1 MIFSMMLNSIFSAS
15 CLMLF
20 TLLFTVILIKNR
32 KLSEEKSRLEG
43 NLHKLEHEFQ
53 ETKKNLSTTNEEV
66 VDLKIKKAELEV
78 TLQKERDEKE
88 KEVELLTKAEERLTN
103 TFKALSLDALQVNNS
118 NFLNLAKEA
127 IDSKLKETENDFK
140 KRQATI
146 NEVVTPIKEK
156 LEKFD
161 NEIRKLERER
171 VGAYEGLKEQI
182 GALMNQTS
190 SLANALRKPHIR
202 GKWGEMQLKRAV
214 EMAGMVEYCDFL
226 IQPSVIDKNNDN
238 LLRPD
243 LIIKMPSGKQIII
256 DAKVP
261 LDSYLDAVSQ
271 SDLQIQKEKLKD
283 HSLAI
288 KKHIHDLGRKEYW
301 NQFENTPELV
311 VLFLTGEGAFS
322 AALEYEPALIE
333 IGVEKKVIIAT
344 PITLIALLRAIAYGW
359 KQEMIAESA
368 KKISELGHILY
379 ERICTMG
386 ENFDNLRRSLKSAV
400 DNYNKTAGSLEAR
413 VFPAAREFNKLGIHS
428 KNKELG
434 IIRELESVPRNLH
447 VEELGLEEV

>member
-1 MIFSMMLNSIFSAS
+1 MIFSMMLNPIISAS

-20 TLLFTVILIKNR
+20 TLLFTFIFIKNR
-32 KLSEEKSRLEG
+32 KFSGEKSVLEG
-43 NLHKLEHEFQ
+43 NLRKLENELQ
-53 ETKKNLSTTNEEV
+53 ETKKNLSTKSEEV
-66 VDLKIKKAELEV
+66 VDLKIKNAELEII
-78 TLQKERDEKE
+78 LQKERDEKK

-103 TFKALSLDALQVNNS
+103 TFKSLSLDALQVNNS

-161 NEIRKLERER
+161 NEIRELERER

-434 IIRELESVPRNLH
+434 IVRELESVPRNLH
-447 VEELGLEEV
+447 VEELEV

>member
-1 MIFSMMLNSIFSAS
+1 MEREL
-15 CLMLF
+15 
-20 TLLFTVILIKNR
+20 
-32 KLSEEKSRLEG
+32 
-43 NLHKLEHEFQ
+43 Q
-53 ETKKNLSTTNEEV
+53 ETRQILQGKDKEI
-66 VDLKIKKAELEV
+66 VDLKVSNAELEV
-78 TLQKERDEKE
+78 TLQKEREEKK
-88 KEVELLTKAEERLTN
+88 KEIELLAKAEERLTN
-103 TFKALSLDALQVNNS
+103 TFKALSLDALQTNNN
-118 NFLNLAKEA
+118 NFLNLAKEV
-127 IDSKLKETENDFK
+127 IDSKLKETESNFK

-161 NEIRKLERER
+161 SEIRELEKER

-190 SLANALRKPHIR
+190 SLANALGKPHIR
-202 GKWGEMQLKRAV
+202 GKWGEIQLRRVV
-214 EMAGMVEYCDFL
+214 EMAGMVEYCDFFT
-226 IQPSVIDKNNDN
+226 QPSVIDKNKDN

-271 SDLQIQKEKLKD
+271 NDLRIQKEKLKD

-288 KKHIHDLGRKEYW
+288 KKHINDLGRKEYW

-311 VLFLTGEGAFS
+311 VLFLTGEGVFS

-386 ENFDNLRRSLKSAV
+386 ENFDNLRKSLKSAV
-400 DNYNKTAGSLEAR
+400 DHYNKTAGSLETR
-413 VFPAAREFNKLGIHS
+413 VFPAAREFNKLGIYT
-428 KNKELG
+428 KNKELNVAK
-434 IIRELESVPRNLH
+434 ELESLPRSLH
-447 VEELGLEEV
+447 AEELRVD

>member
-1 MIFSMMLNSIFSAS
+1 MLFNSIALGFNFVCLLLFSYIIIKKNRGLNEQKIKSAN
-15 CLMLF
+15 LEGDLVKLEYEF
-20 TLLFTVILIKNR
+20 QQAKQTLLER
-32 KLSEEKSRLEG
+32 DEEI
-43 NLHKLEHEFQ
+43 
-53 ETKKNLSTTNEEV
+53 
-66 VDLKIKKAELEV
+66 VDFRIRKAELEV

-88 KEVELLTKAEERLTN
+88 REIELLTKAEERLTN
-103 TFKALSLDALQVNNS
+103 TFKALSLDALQVNNN
-118 NFLNLAKEA
+118 NFLNLAKEV
-127 IDSKLKETENDFK
+127 IDNKLKETASDFN
-140 KRQATI
+140 KRQTTI

-161 NEIRKLERER
+161 HEIRELEKER

-190 SLANALRKPHIR
+190 NLANALRKPHTR
-202 GKWGEMQLKRAV
+202 GKWGEMQLKRVV
-214 EMAGMVEYCDFL
+214 EMAGMIEYCDFL
-226 IQPSVIDKNNDN
+226 IQPSVSDKNDDN

-261 LDSYLDAVSQ
+261 LDSYMDAISQ
-271 SDLQIQKEKLKD
+271 NDLQVQKEKLKE
-283 HSLAI
+283 HSLAL
-288 KKHIHDLGRKEYW
+288 KKHINDLGKKEYW

-322 AALEYEPALIE
+322 AALECEPALIE
-333 IGVEKKVIIAT
+333 IGVEKRVIIAT

-386 ENFDNLRRSLKSAV
+386 ENFDNLRKSLKSAV

-428 KNKELG
+428 KNKNLNFAKD
-434 IIRELESVPRNLH
+434 LMSLPRNLH
-447 VEELGLEEV
+447 AEELQSD

>member
-1 MIFSMMLNSIFSAS
+1 MMFYLIISVS
-15 CLMLF
+15 CLMLS
-20 TLLFTVILIKNR
+20 TVLSTVILIKN
-32 KLSEEKSRLEG
+32 KKFGGEKSVLEG
-43 NLHKLEHEFQ
+43 NLRKLEDELQ
-53 ETKKNLSTTNEEV
+53 ETRKNLSTKSEEV
-66 VDLKIKKAELEV
+66 VDLKIKQAELEII
-78 TLQKERDEKE
+78 LQKERDEKK

-161 NEIRKLERER
+161 NEIRELERER

-288 KKHIHDLGRKEYW
+288 KKHISELGKKEYW
-301 NQFENTPELV
+301 NQFDNTPELV

-400 DNYNKTAGSLEAR
+400 ENYNKTAGSLEAR
-413 VFPAAREFNKLGIHS
+413 VFPAAREFNKLGIHA

-434 IIRELESVPRNLH
+434 IVRELESVPRNLH
-447 VEELGLEEV
+447 VEELELE

>member
-1 MIFSMMLNSIFSAS
+1 MLLNSIAPVI
-15 CLMLF
+15 CLLLS
-20 TLLFTVILIKNR
+20 TLLFIYLTKKNR
-32 KLSEEKSRLEG
+32 KLSES
-43 NLHKLEHEFQ
+43 NLYKVEQ
-53 ETKKNLSTTNEEV
+53 ELQEAKQALIIKAEEIT
-66 VDLKIKKAELEV
+66 DLKVKKAELEV
-78 TLQKERDEKE
+78 TLQNERNEKKKEI
-88 KEVELLTKAEERLTN
+88 ELLTKAEERLTN
-103 TFKALSLDALQVNNS
+103 AFKSLSLDALQANND
-118 NFLNLAKEA
+118 NFLSLAKEV
-127 IDSKLKETENDFK
+127 IDNKLKETENDFK

-146 NEVVTPIKEK
+146 NEAVTPIKEK

-161 NEIRKLERER
+161 NEIRALEKER
-171 VGAYEGLKEQI
+171 IGAYQGLREQI

-190 SLANALRKPHIR
+190 TLANALRKPHIR
-202 GKWGEMQLKRAV
+202 GKWGEMQLKRVV
-214 EMAGMVEYCDFL
+214 EMAGMIEYCDFL
-226 IQPSVIDKNNDN
+226 IQPSVTDKNSDN

-243 LIIKMPSGKQIII
+243 LIIRMPSGKQIIV

-261 LDSYLDAVSQ
+261 LDSYLDAVSHN
-271 SDLQIQKEKLKD
+271 DLQVQKEKLKD

-288 KKHIHDLGRKEYW
+288 KKHINELSKKEYW

-311 VLFLTGEGAFS
+311 VLFLTGEGVFS
-322 AALEYEPALIE
+322 AALEHEPALIE

-386 ENFDNLRRSLKSAV
+386 ENFDNLRKSLKSAV
-400 DNYNKTAGSLEAR
+400 DHYNKTAGSLEAR
-413 VFPAAREFNKLGIHS
+413 VLPAAREFNKLGIHS

-434 IIRELESVPRNLH
+434 IVKELESAPRKLH
-447 VEELGLEEV
+447 VEELQTTE

>member
-1 MIFSMMLNSIFSAS
+1 MIFSMMFYLIISVS
-15 CLMLF
+15 CLMLS
-20 TLLFTVILIKNR
+20 TVLSTVILIKN
-32 KLSEEKSRLEG
+32 KKFGGEKSVLEG
-43 NLHKLEHEFQ
+43 NLRKLEDELQ
-53 ETKKNLSTTNEEV
+53 ETRKNLSTKSEEV
-66 VDLKIKKAELEV
+66 VDLKIKQAALEV
-78 TLQKERDEKE
+78 TLQKERDEKK

-161 NEIRKLERER
+161 NEIRELERER

-288 KKHIHDLGRKEYW
+288 KKHISELGKKEYW
-301 NQFENTPELV
+301 NQFDNTPELV

-400 DNYNKTAGSLEAR
+400 ENYNKTAGSLEAR
-413 VFPAAREFNKLGIHS
+413 VFPAAREFNKLGIHA

-434 IIRELESVPRNLH
+434 IVRELESVPRNLH
-447 VEELGLEEV
+447 VEELELE

>member
-1 MIFSMMLNSIFSAS
+1 MFFNSIVLGFNFVCLLLFSYIIIKKNRRLNDEKIKSAS
-15 CLMLF
+15 
-20 TLLFTVILIKNR
+20 
-32 KLSEEKSRLEG
+32 LEG
-43 NLHKLEHEFQ
+43 DLCKLEHELQ
-53 ETKKNLSTTNEEV
+53 EKKQKLLSKDEEIVNLR
-66 VDLKIKKAELEV
+66 IRKAELEV
-78 TLQKERDEKE
+78 TLRKERDEKE
-88 KEVELLTKAEERLTN
+88 REIELLTKAEERLTN
-103 TFKALSLDALQVNNS
+103 TFKALSLDALQVNNN
-118 NFLNLAKEA
+118 NFLNLAREV
-127 IDSKLKETENDFK
+127 IDNKLKETASDFN

-161 NEIRKLERER
+161 HEIRELEKER

-190 SLANALRKPHIR
+190 NLANALRKPHIR
-202 GKWGEMQLKRAV
+202 GKWGEMQLKRVV
-214 EMAGMVEYCDFL
+214 EMAGMMEYCDFL
-226 IQPSVIDKNNDN
+226 IQPSVIDKNDDN

-261 LDSYLDAVSQ
+261 LDSYMDAISQ
-271 SDLQIQKEKLKD
+271 NDLQIQKEKLKD
-283 HSLAI
+283 HSLAL
-288 KKHIHDLGRKEYW
+288 KKHINDLGKKEYW

-386 ENFDNLRRSLKSAV
+386 ENFDNLRKSLKSAV

-428 KNKELG
+428 KNKELDLVK
-434 IIRELESVPRNLH
+434 ELDILPRNLH
-447 VEELGLEEV
+447 TEELKID

>member
-1 MIFSMMLNSIFSAS
+1 
-15 CLMLF
+15 
-20 TLLFTVILIKNR
+20 
-32 KLSEEKSRLEG
+32 
-43 NLHKLEHEFQ
+43 LEHEFQ

-161 NEIRKLERER
+161 NEIRELERER

>member
-1 MIFSMMLNSIFSAS
+1 MEDEL
-15 CLMLF
+15 
-20 TLLFTVILIKNR
+20 
-32 KLSEEKSRLEG
+32 
-43 NLHKLEHEFQ
+43 Q
-53 ETKKNLSTTNEEV
+53 ETRKNLSTKSEEV
-66 VDLKIKKAELEV
+66 VDLKIKQAELEI
-78 TLQKERDEKE
+78 TLQKERDEKK

-161 NEIRKLERER
+161 NEIRELERER

-288 KKHIHDLGRKEYW
+288 KKHISELGKKEYW
-301 NQFENTPELV
+301 NQFDNTPELV

-400 DNYNKTAGSLEAR
+400 ENYNKTAGSLEAR
-413 VFPAAREFNKLGIHS
+413 VFPAAREFNKLGIHA
-428 KNKELG
+428 KNKDLG
-434 IIRELESVPRNLH
+434 IVRELESVPRNLH
-447 VEELGLEEV
+447 VEELELE

>member
-1 MIFSMMLNSIFSAS
+1 MLFNSIAFGLS
-15 CLMLF
+15 
-20 TLLFTVILIKNR
+20 LLLLLYIIIRKNK
-32 KLSEEKSRLEG
+32 KLSRERIKSANLEG
-43 NLHKLEHEFQ
+43 NLFKLEREFQ
-53 ETKKNLSTTNEEV
+53 EIKQILQGKDKEI
-66 VDLKIKKAELEV
+66 VDLKVSNAELEV
-78 TLQKERDEKE
+78 TLQKEREEKK
-88 KEVELLTKAEERLTN
+88 KEIELLAKAEERLTN
-103 TFKALSLDALQVNNS
+103 TFKALSLDALQTNS
-118 NFLNLAKEA
+118 NNFLNLAKEV
-127 IDSKLKETENDFK
+127 IDSKLKETESNFK
-140 KRQATI
+140 KRQVTI

-161 NEIRKLERER
+161 SEIRELEKER

-190 SLANALRKPHIR
+190 SLANALGKPHIR
-202 GKWGEMQLKRAV
+202 GKWGEIQLRRVV
-214 EMAGMVEYCDFL
+214 EMAGMVEYCDFFTH
-226 IQPSVIDKNNDN
+226 PSVIDKNKDN

-271 SDLQIQKEKLKD
+271 SDLRIQKEKLKD

-288 KKHIHDLGRKEYW
+288 KKHINDLGRKEYW

-311 VLFLTGEGAFS
+311 VLFLTGEGVFS

-400 DNYNKTAGSLEAR
+400 DHYNKTAGSLEAR
-413 VFPAAREFNKLGIHS
+413 VFPAAREFNKLGIYT
-428 KNKELG
+428 KNKELNVAK
-434 IIRELESVPRNLH
+434 ELESLPRGLH
-447 VEELGLEEV
+447 TKELRVN

>member
-1 MIFSMMLNSIFSAS
+1 MIINSILLGLTF
-15 CLMLF
+15 
-20 TLLFTVILIKNR
+20 LLFISILIKKNR
-32 KLSEEKSRLEG
+32 RSSEEKVKSDILIAD
-43 NLHKLEHEFQ
+43 LCKLKLEIQ
-53 ETKKNLSTTNEEV
+53 EQKQVLLSKDEEIV
-66 VDLKIKKAELEV
+66 GLRIKKAELEV
-78 TLQKERDEKE
+78 VLQKEREEKE
-88 KEVELLTKAEERLTN
+88 REIELLTQAEARLTN

-118 NFLNLAKEA
+118 NFLNLAKEV
-127 IDSKLKETENDFK
+127 IDNRLKETENDFK
-140 KRQATI
+140 KRQETI
-146 NEVVTPIKEK
+146 NDVITPIKEK

-161 NEIRKLERER
+161 NEIHELEKER

-182 GALMNQTS
+182 GALMGQTS
-190 SLANALRKPHIR
+190 NLANALRKPHIR
-202 GKWGEMQLKRAV
+202 GKWGEMQLKRVV
-214 EMAGMVEYCDFL
+214 ELAGMVEYCDFFT
-226 IQPSVIDKNNDN
+226 QTSVVNKNDDN

-243 LIIKMPSGKQIII
+243 LIIKMPSGKQVII

-271 SDLQIQKEKLKD
+271 NDLHLQKEKLKD
-283 HSLAI
+283 HSLAV
-288 KKHIHDLGRKEYW
+288 KKHINDLSKKEYW

-311 VLFLTGEGAFS
+311 VLFLTGEGVFS
-322 AALEYEPALIE
+322 AALEHEPTLIE
-333 IGVEKKVIIAT
+333 IGIEKKVIIAT

-413 VFPAAREFNKLGIHS
+413 VLPAAREFSKFGIHT
-428 KNKELG
+428 KNKELHSAK
-434 IIRELESVPRNLH
+434 ELEFLPRNLH
-447 VEELGLEEV
+447 AEELKVD

>member
-1 MIFSMMLNSIFSAS
+1 
-15 CLMLF
+15 MLF
-20 TLLFTVILIKNR
+20 NSLGLALCLSLLTFIIIKSR
-32 KLSEEKSRLEG
+32 KLSEERWKSARSENDLCKLKHELEEIKQT
-43 NLHKLEHEFQ
+43 LL
-53 ETKKNLSTTNEEV
+53 TKNAEI
-66 VDLKIKKAELEV
+66 VDLKVRKAELEV
-78 TLQKERDEKE
+78 TLQKERDEKK
-88 KEVELLTKAEERLTN
+88 KEIELLTKAEERLTK
-103 TFKALSLDALQVNNS
+103 TFKALSLDALQLNNN
-118 NFLNLAKEA
+118 NFLTLAKEV
-127 IDSKLKETENDFK
+127 IDSKLKETENDFN

-161 NEIRKLERER
+161 NEIRGLEKERE
-171 VGAYEGLKEQI
+171 GAYQGLKEQI
-182 GALMNQTS
+182 VALMNQTS
-190 SLANALRKPHIR
+190 MLANALRKPHIR
-202 GKWGEMQLKRAV
+202 GKWGEMQLKRV
-214 EMAGMVEYCDFL
+214 IEMAGMVEYCDFL

-271 SDLQIQKEKLKD
+271 SDLKIQKERLKD

-288 KKHIHDLGRKEYW
+288 KKHIHELGKKEYW
-301 NQFENTPELV
+301 NQFENTPEFV
-311 VLFLTGEGAFS
+311 VLFLTGEGVFS
-322 AALEYEPALIE
+322 AALEYDPALIE
-333 IGVEKKVIIAT
+333 IGVEKRVIIAT

-359 KQEMIAESA
+359 KQEVIAESA

-386 ENFDNLRRSLKSAV
+386 ENFDNLRRSLKSAI
-400 DNYNKTAGSLEAR
+400 DNYNKTAGSLESR
-413 VFPAAREFNKLGIHS
+413 VFPAARELNKLGIHS

-434 IIRELESVPRNLH
+434 IIRELESIPRSLH
-447 VEELGLEEV
+447 VEELKGD

>member
-1 MIFSMMLNSIFSAS
+1 MMFYLIISVS
-15 CLMLF
+15 CLMLS
-20 TLLFTVILIKNR
+20 TVILIKN
-32 KLSEEKSRLEG
+32 KKFVGEKSMLEG
-43 NLHKLEHEFQ
+43 NLRKLEDELQ
-53 ETKKNLSTTNEEV
+53 ETRKNLSTKSEEV
-66 VDLKIKKAELEV
+66 VDLKIKQAELEI
-78 TLQKERDEKE
+78 TLQKERDEKK

-161 NEIRKLERER
+161 NEIRELERER

-288 KKHIHDLGRKEYW
+288 KKHISELGKKEYW
-301 NQFENTPELV
+301 NQFDNTPELV

-400 DNYNKTAGSLEAR
+400 ENYNKTAGSLEAR
-413 VFPAAREFNKLGIHS
+413 VFPAAREFNKLGIHA
-428 KNKELG
+428 KNKDLG
-434 IIRELESVPRNLH
+434 IVRELESVPRNLH
-447 VEELGLEEV
+447 VEELELE

>member
-1 MIFSMMLNSIFSAS
+1 MIFSMMFNYIFSAS

-20 TLLFTVILIKNR
+20 TLLFTFILIKNR
-32 KLSEEKSRLEG
+32 KFSGEKSVLEG
-43 NLHKLEHEFQ
+43 NLQKLEDELQ
-53 ETKKNLSTTNEEV
+53 ETKKNLSTKNEEV
-66 VDLKIKKAELEV
+66 VDLKIKKAEIEV

-127 IDSKLKETENDFK
+127 IDNKLKETENDFK

-161 NEIRKLERER
+161 NEIRELERER

-359 KQEMIAESA
+359 KQEMIAENA

-386 ENFDNLRRSLKSAV
+386 ENFDKLRRSLKSAV

-413 VFPAAREFNKLGIHS
+413 VFPAAREFNELGIHS
-428 KNKELG
+428 KNKGLG
-434 IIRELESVPRNLH
+434 IVRELESVPRNLH

>member
-1 MIFSMMLNSIFSAS
+1 MIYNYLVSAI
-15 CLMLF
+15 CL
-20 TLLFTVILIKNR
+20 LLLICVVIRSR
-32 KLSEEKSRLEG
+32 KLSEEKSKFESNAFRF
-43 NLHKLEHEFQ
+43 EHELKEVKQ
-53 ETKKNLSTTNEEV
+53 TLIEKNEEV
-66 VDLKIKKAELEV
+66 LSLKVRNVELEV
-78 TLQKERDEKE
+78 TLEKERDEKK

-103 TFKALSLDALQVNNS
+103 TFKALSFDALQVNNN
-118 NFLNLAKEA
+118 NFINLAKEV
-127 IDSKLKETENDFK
+127 IDSKLKESEKDFQ

-146 NEVVTPIKEK
+146 NEVVAPIKEK

-161 NEIRKLERER
+161 HEIRTLERER
-171 VGAYEGLKEQI
+171 VGAYEGLREQI
-182 GALMNQTS
+182 GTLMNQTS

-202 GKWGEMQLKRAV
+202 GKWGEMQLKRV
-214 EMAGMVEYCDFL
+214 IEMAGMVEYCDFL

-243 LIIKMPSGKQIII
+243 LIIRMPSGKQIIV

-261 LDSYLDAVSQ
+261 LDSYLDAISQ
-271 SDLQIQKEKLKD
+271 NDLQIQKEKLKE
-283 HSLAI
+283 HSSAI
-288 KKHIHDLGRKEYW
+288 KKHINDLGKKEYW

-311 VLFLTGEGAFS
+311 VLFLTGEGVFS
-322 AALEYEPALIE
+322 AALEHEPALIE

-359 KQEMIAESA
+359 KQEAIAESA

-386 ENFDNLRRSLKSAV
+386 ENFDNLRKSLKSAV

-413 VFPAAREFNKLGIHS
+413 VFPAARRLGVHF
-428 KNKELG
+428 KNKELDAV
-434 IIRELESVPRNLH
+434 RELESAPRNLH
-447 VEELGLEEV
+447 VEELQD

>member
-1 MIFSMMLNSIFSAS
+1 MPFDIIALTLTSVCLLILLCISI
-15 CLMLF
+15 
-20 TLLFTVILIKNR
+20 TKNKR
-32 KLSEEKSRLEG
+32 LKANKVNLEG
-43 NLHKLEHEFQ
+43 NLYKLEHEFQ
-53 ETKKNLSTTNEEV
+53 EAKQTLFTKNEEI
-66 VDLKIKKAELEV
+66 VDLRIKRAELEL

-88 KEVELLTKAEERLTN
+88 KEIELLTKAEERLTN
-103 TFKALSLDALQVNNS
+103 TFKALSLDALQVNNN
-118 NFLNLAKEA
+118 NFLNLAKEV
-127 IDSKLKETENDFK
+127 IDNKLKETENDFK
-140 KRQATI
+140 RRQDTI

-161 NEIRKLERER
+161 NEIRELEKER

-182 GALMNQTS
+182 GALINQTS
-190 SLANALRKPHIR
+190 SLANAFRKPHIR
-202 GKWGEMQLKRAV
+202 GKWGEMQLKRVV

-226 IQPSVIDKNNDN
+226 TQPPVIDKNDDN

-271 SDLQIQKEKLKD
+271 NDLQVQKEKLKD

-288 KKHIHDLGRKEYW
+288 KKHINDLGKKEYW

-311 VLFLTGEGAFS
+311 VLFLTGEGVFS
-322 AALEYEPALIE
+322 AALEHEPSLIE

-359 KQEMIAESA
+359 KQEMIAEST
-368 KKISELGHILY
+368 KKISEIGHILY

-386 ENFDNLRRSLKSAV
+386 ENFNNLRKSLKSAV
-400 DNYNKTAGSLEAR
+400 DNYNKTAGSLEGR
-413 VFPAAREFNKLGIHS
+413 VFPAAREFNKLGIHE
-428 KNKELG
+428 KNKELS
-434 IIRELESVPRNLH
+434 IAKELESAPRNLH
-447 VEELGLEEV
+447 IEELQAN

>member
-1 MIFSMMLNSIFSAS
+1 MLFNSIVLGSSFV
-15 CLMLF
+15 CL
-20 TLLFTVILIKNR
+20 LLFLYIIIKKNR
-32 KLSEEKSRLEG
+32 RLNEEKIKSVNLEG
-43 NLHKLEHEFQ
+43 NLCKLEYELQ
-53 ETKKNLSTTNEEV
+53 EKKQILLTKDEEIVNLR
-66 VDLKIKKAELEV
+66 IRKAELEV

-88 KEVELLTKAEERLTN
+88 REIELLTKAEERLTN
-103 TFKALSLDALQVNNS
+103 TFKALSLDALQVNNN
-118 NFLNLAKEA
+118 NFLNLAKEV
-127 IDSKLKETENDFK
+127 IDNKLKETASDFN

-161 NEIRKLERER
+161 HEIRELEKER

-190 SLANALRKPHIR
+190 NLANALRKPHIR
-202 GKWGEMQLKRAV
+202 GKWGEMQLKRVV
-214 EMAGMVEYCDFL
+214 EMAGMIEYCDFL
-226 IQPSVIDKNNDN
+226 IQPSVIDKSDDN

-261 LDSYLDAVSQ
+261 LDSYMDAISQ
-271 SDLQIQKEKLKD
+271 NDLQIQKEKLKD

-288 KKHIHDLGRKEYW
+288 KKHINDLGKKEYW

-333 IGVEKKVIIAT
+333 IGVEKRVIIAT

-386 ENFDNLRRSLKSAV
+386 ENFDNLRKSLKSAV

-428 KNKELG
+428 KNKELSVAKD
-434 IIRELESVPRNLH
+434 LEFLPRNLH
-447 VEELGLEEV
+447 VEELQTD

>member
-1 MIFSMMLNSIFSAS
+1 M
-15 CLMLF
+15 
-20 TLLFTVILIKNR
+20 
-32 KLSEEKSRLEG
+32 LEG
-43 NLHKLEHEFQ
+43 NLRKLEDELQ
-53 ETKKNLSTTNEEV
+53 ETRKNLSTKSEEV
-66 VDLKIKKAELEV
+66 VDLKIKQAELEI
-78 TLQKERDEKE
+78 TLQKERDEKK

-161 NEIRKLERER
+161 NEIRELERER

-288 KKHIHDLGRKEYW
+288 KKHISELGKKEYW
-301 NQFENTPELV
+301 NQFDNTPELV

-400 DNYNKTAGSLEAR
+400 ENYNKTAGSLEAR
-413 VFPAAREFNKLGIHS
+413 VFPAAREFNKLGIHA
-428 KNKELG
+428 KNKDLG
-434 IIRELESVPRNLH
+434 IVRELESVPRNLH
-447 VEELGLEEV
+447 VEELELE

>member
-1 MIFSMMLNSIFSAS
+1 MIFSMMFYLIISVS
-15 CLMLF
+15 CLMLS
-20 TLLFTVILIKNR
+20 TVILIKN
-32 KLSEEKSRLEG
+32 KKFVGEKSMLEG
-43 NLHKLEHEFQ
+43 NLRKLEDELQ
-53 ETKKNLSTTNEEV
+53 ETRKNLSTKSEEV
-66 VDLKIKKAELEV
+66 VDLKIKQAELEI
-78 TLQKERDEKE
+78 TLQKERDEKK

-161 NEIRKLERER
+161 NEIRELERER

-288 KKHIHDLGRKEYW
+288 KKHISELGKKEYW
-301 NQFENTPELV
+301 NQFDNTPELV

-400 DNYNKTAGSLEAR
+400 ENYNKTAGSLEAR
-413 VFPAAREFNKLGIHS
+413 VFPAAREFNKLGIHA
-428 KNKELG
+428 KNKDLG
-434 IIRELESVPRNLH
+434 IVRELESVPRNLH
-447 VEELGLEEV
+447 VEELELE

>member
-1 MIFSMMLNSIFSAS
+1 MIFSMMLNPIISAS

-20 TLLFTVILIKNR
+20 TLLFTFIFIKNR
-32 KLSEEKSRLEG
+32 KFSGEKSVLEG
-43 NLHKLEHEFQ
+43 NLRKLENELQ
-53 ETKKNLSTTNEEV
+53 ETKKNLSTKSEEV
-66 VDLKIKKAELEV
+66 VDLKIKNAELEII
-78 TLQKERDEKE
+78 LQKERDEKK

-161 NEIRKLERER
+161 NEIRELERER

-238 LLRPD
+238 FLRPD

-434 IIRELESVPRNLH
+434 IVRELESVPRNLH
-447 VEELGLEEV
+447 VEELEV